1 MKLAIVGSRSLN
13 NYETVKNAVN
23 SLCGTTEVTE
33 VVSGGTTQGV
43 DSFAERYA
51 SEHSIPTVIFK
62 PDWAKYGKSAGF
74 IRNKDIVERAD
85 FVLAV
90 WDGESRGTLDSINHA
105 CKLGKPVKIVHF

>member
-1 MKLAIVGSRSLN
+1 MKLAIVGSRSLKD
-13 NYETVKNAVN
+13 YKIVKNAVD
-23 SLCGTTEVTE
+23 SLCTEVTE
-33 VVSGGTTQGV
+33 IVSGGARGV

-51 SEHSIPTVIFK
+51 SEHDIPTVIFK
-62 PDWAKYGKSAGF
+62 PDWAKYGKRAGF

-105 CKLGKPVKIVHF
+105 RKLGKPVEIVYF

>member
-1 MKLAIVGSRSLN
+1 MKLAIVGSRSLD
-13 NYETVKNAVN
+13 NYETVKNAVD
-23 SLCGTTEVTE
+23 SLSTEVTE
-33 VVSGGTTQGV
+33 VVSGGAKGV

-51 SEHSIPTVIFK
+51 SEHDIPTVIYK
-62 PDWAKYGKSAGF
+62 PEWAKYGKRAGY

-105 CKLGKPVKIVHF
+105 RKLGKPVKIVYF

>member
-13 NYETVKNAVN
+13 DYETVKNAVN
-23 SLCGTTEVTE
+23 SLCTEVTE
-33 VVSGGTTQGV
+33 IVSGGARGV

-62 PDWAKYGKSAGF
+62 PDWAKYGKRAGF
-74 IRNKDIVERAD
+74 IRNKDIVARAD

-105 CKLGKPVKIVHF
+105 RKLGKHVQIVHF

>member
-1 MKLAIVGSRSLN
+1 MKLAIVGSRSLDM
-13 NYETVKNAVN
+13 YETVKNAVD
-23 SLCGTTEVTE
+23 SLSTEVTE
-33 VVSGGTTQGV
+33 IVSGGARGV

-51 SEHSIPTVIFK
+51 WEHSIPTVIFK
-62 PDWAKYGKSAGF
+62 PDWAKYGKRAGF

-105 CKLGKPVKIVHF
+105 RKLGKPVEIVYF